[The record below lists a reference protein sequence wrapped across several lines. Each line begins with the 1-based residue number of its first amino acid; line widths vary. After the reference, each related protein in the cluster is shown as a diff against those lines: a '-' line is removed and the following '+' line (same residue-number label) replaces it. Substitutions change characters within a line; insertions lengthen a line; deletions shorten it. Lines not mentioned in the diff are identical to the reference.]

1 MEDVF
6 VHGLLGIVELVVG
19 YRLLVVGYRLL
30 VVGYWYYSETNPQEA
45 YTF

>member
-1 MEDVF
+1 MEDDF

-19 YRLLVVGYRLL
+19 YRLLVVGY
-30 VVGYWYYSETNPQEA
+30 WDYSETNPQEA